1 MDATTLK
8 TVNWE
13 KFLDKLTDFAA
24 DIGIKLVLAIIIYI
38 VGSFLIRRFVK
49 LIGKMKGFESVDTTV
64 AVFITNFVK
73 IALYVVLA
81 VSIVALLGVP
91 MSSVIALMAS
101 IGVAIGMAMQGSLAN
116 IAGGIMLLIFRPF
129 DVGDYISAGADDG
142 TVKSI
147 NLFYT
152 VLTTVDNRKVS
163 VPNGI
168 LMNSSISN
176 ATSETLRRVDLSFDI
191 AASEYAEKVEDTI
204 VKAINTCDLALDN
217 PEPQVLPFS
226 LITDGI
232 TYAVRVWVK
241 TSDYWPLHRELM
253 TKIPAAL
260 NDAGIKRPATPL
272 RVDGH

>member
-241 TSDYWPLHRELM
+241 TPDYWPLHRELM

>member
-101 IGVAIGMAMQGSLAN
+101 IGVAIGMAMPGSLAN

-129 DVGDYISAGADDG
+129 DVGDYISAGADEG
-142 TVKSI
+142 IVKSI

-272 RVDGH
+272 RVDGQ